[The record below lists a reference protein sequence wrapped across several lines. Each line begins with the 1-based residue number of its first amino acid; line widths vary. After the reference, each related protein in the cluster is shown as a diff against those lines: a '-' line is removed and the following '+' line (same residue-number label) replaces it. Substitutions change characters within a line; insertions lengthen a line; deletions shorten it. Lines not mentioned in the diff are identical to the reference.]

1 MQSSDTI
8 LGLSDKSYESIK
20 RFNLKSYENTMDLKV
35 HIPAD
40 TVFDTSMYAKKEE
53 HTWLYNT
60 PYYETLTEAQRIEL
74 SWLEVGRMTSGF
86 IWLEQTIPS
95 MFMNIVNDNQG
106 KLTDEAEEYLT
117 LFSKEE
123 LVHTLGFKRLM
134 SLAKMPLWKPYE
146 DLRGL
151 VFNVL
156 PNFEPRVRVYVTMLV
171 EWIAEQGAMHSTQS
185 DEIEPNLREF
195 LLRHHNDE
203 IRHLAFGKMLSESFF
218 KNGNPEE
225 IAQIRQMSQQ
235 LIPSMIQSYS
245 FDTEIGDYTSFEY
258 PIKPEDEQKIAE
270 LRGSPELKKLNEER
284 FSEMYQWLADQ
295 DIVNLY

>member
-1 MQSSDTI
+1 MQPSNNIFD
-8 LGLSDKSYESIK
+8 LSDKSQESIK
-20 RFNLKSYENTMDLKV
+20 RFNIKSYENTMDVNL
-35 HIPAD
+35 HIPTG
-40 TVFDTSMYAKKEE
+40 TVIDKSMYAKKEE

-60 PYYETLTEAQRIEL
+60 RYYEALTEDQRREL

-106 KLTDEAEEYLT
+106 KISSEVEDYLM

-123 LVHTLGFKRLM
+123 IVHTLGFKRLM
-134 SLAKMPLWKPYE
+134 TLADMPIWKPYE
-146 DLRGL
+146 ALRGL

-156 PNFEPRVRVYVTMLV
+156 PNFEPRVRVYMTMLV

-195 LLRHHNDE
+195 LLRHHTDE

-218 KNGNPEE
+218 KHGNPEE
-225 IAQIRQMSQQ
+225 VEKVKQMSKE
-235 LIPSMIQSYS
+235 LVPAMIKSYS
-245 FDTEIGDYTSFEY
+245 FDAEIGDYTSFEY
-258 PIKPEDEQKIAE
+258 PIKADDDEKIAE
-270 LRGSPELKKLNEER
+270 LFESPELKKLNEER
-284 FSEMYQWLADQ
+284 FSVMYQWLADQ
-295 DIVNLY
+295 DIVNMY